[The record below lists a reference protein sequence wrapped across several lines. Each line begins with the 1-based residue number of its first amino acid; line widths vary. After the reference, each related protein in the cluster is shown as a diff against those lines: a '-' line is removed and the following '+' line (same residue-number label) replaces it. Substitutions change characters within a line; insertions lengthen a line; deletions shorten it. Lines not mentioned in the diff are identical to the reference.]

1 MKACDRVPVSVG
13 SQQLRDGHRAE
24 GPKPEYGRRNKR
36 LNYLDLTELV
46 RSVQRSDGHTDCFR
60 RGFCDCDDLDC
71 PWRAQCFN
79 KG

>member
-13 SQQLRDGHRAE
+13 SAQLRDGHRAA
-24 GPKPEYGRRNKR
+24 GAKPQYSRRNKR

-46 RSVQRSDGHTDCFR
+46 RSVQRSDGHADCFR
-60 RGFCDCDDLDC
+60 RGFCDCDQLDC